1 MHGGHYSRKYSSL
14 SHFSLVTGIFEG
26 TRENILHIFQALV
39 YYRGSLP
46 KAREVALES
55 LMWSPDTAVGAAGG
69 VLASVIS
76 DQSEA
81 PALFTA
87 QTLNW

>member
-1 MHGGHYSRKYSSL
+1 MDDP
-14 SHFSLVTGIFEG
+14 
-26 TRENILHIFQALV
+26 
-39 YYRGSLP
+39 LP
-46 KAREVALES
+46 KVREVALES
-55 LMWSPDTAVGAAGG
+55 LRWSPDTDVGAAGG

-76 DQSEA
+76 DHSEA

>member
-1 MHGGHYSRKYSSL
+1 MDDP
-14 SHFSLVTGIFEG
+14 
-26 TRENILHIFQALV
+26 
-39 YYRGSLP
+39 LP
-46 KAREVALES
+46 KVREVALES
-55 LMWSPDTAVGAAGG
+55 LRWSPDTAVGAAGG

-76 DQSEA
+76 DHSEA